1 MRKQTQ
7 IQEVLRK
14 EIVSQHLTGGQNM
27 RKSLIKLVILLIMSL
42 FTTGLLINKEKKV
55 PFDKVKHLIA
65 KFESANGVFKVNA
78 NNNRTIDCG
87 LYQINSIHF
96 IGNPEK
102 DEVLRSFNSIFERHG
117 VGKPLHE
124 RVVGAIMDDALNED
138 LARSLYNLRGLEQ
151 WNSSEKVMN
160 EANPPKIEKPKKV
173 VKHESKA
180 VKAGSNK
187 N

>member
-1 MRKQTQ
+1 MRK
-7 IQEVLRK
+7 
-14 EIVSQHLTGGQNM
+14 H
-27 RKSLIKLVILLIMSL
+27 LIKLVIFLLLSV
-42 FTTGLLINKEKKV
+42 FTTGLLINKEKRV

-102 DEVLRSFNSIFERHG
+102 NEVLRTFNPIFERHG

-124 RVVGAIMDDALNED
+124 RVVAAIMDDALNED
-138 LARSLYNLRGLEQ
+138 LARALYNLRGLDQ
-151 WNSSEKVMN
+151 WNSSEKVKN
-160 EANPPKIEKPKKV
+160 ESEPKKIEKQVPKV
-173 VKHESKA
+173 VKHEPK
-180 VKAGSNK
+180 VTKVRSNK